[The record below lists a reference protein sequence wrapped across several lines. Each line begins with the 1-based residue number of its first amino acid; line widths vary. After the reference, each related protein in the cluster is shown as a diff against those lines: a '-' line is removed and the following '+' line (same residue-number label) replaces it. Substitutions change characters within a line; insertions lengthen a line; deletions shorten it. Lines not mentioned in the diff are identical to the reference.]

1 VISKLFDQGIISKKD
16 SIHLLG
22 CSVPQEF
29 GWYNEMPFITSIDTS
44 NPVMATLDKTE
55 YGSCGLTVKPKSC
68 MNDNFNIDKK
78 DIDLN
83 LLSRNTRLF
92 RLINDFKV
100 WNPKK

>member
-1 VISKLFDQGIISKKD
+1 
-16 SIHLLG
+16 
-22 CSVPQEF
+22 
-29 GWYNEMPFITSIDTS
+29 
-44 NPVMATLDKTE
+44 MATLDKTE

-68 MNDNFNIDKK
+68 MNDNFNINKK

-92 RLINDFKV
+92 RLINDFRV